1 MTEFKKPNNSKDG
14 ELQPYNPENGQY
26 EENEK
31 SKDEPV
37 DDVSV
42 SNFYARR
49 LGGLKQEFPLKF
61 PNNNYPIEYLHYYFN
76 NEIDWNDIEVSVDKM
91 SFLIDEKDSKKRYL
105 IFRNLLGYNENNKD
119 LLREQILRNASRY
132 IVYVNKKADNYGFR
146 VKIYMPIKF
155 VNSNKELI
163 IKTCWVIKENEK
175 PRLATAWY
183 KKRFEED
190 LKDEI

>member
-37 DDVSV
+37 DAISV
-42 SNFYARR
+42 SNFFARR

-91 SFLIDEKDSKKRYL
+91 F
-105 IFRNLLGYNENNKD
+105 F
-119 LLREQILRNASRY
+119 
-132 IVYVNKKADNYGFR
+132 
-146 VKIYMPIKF
+146 
-155 VNSNKELI
+155 
-163 IKTCWVIKENEK
+163 
-175 PRLATAWY
+175 
-183 KKRFEED
+183 
-190 LKDEI
+190 